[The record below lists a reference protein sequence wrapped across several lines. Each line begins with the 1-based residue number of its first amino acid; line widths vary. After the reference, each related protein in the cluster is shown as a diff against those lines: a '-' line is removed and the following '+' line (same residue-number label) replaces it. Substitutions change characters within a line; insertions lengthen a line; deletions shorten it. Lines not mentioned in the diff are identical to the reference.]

1 MDQPSLLRP
10 QLEGRL
16 LPRFFLDQ
24 GLAAT
29 GEWAAL
35 SSSAVADFR
44 CHVQRLVQAMMAHA
58 GPNEAETRT
67 GIIHPVF
74 EALGWTMLPE
84 QRAARQ
90 SDVADALLYPSAAA
104 CDLAKRHP
112 QGSAGRYRSASVVSE
127 HKAWRVPLDRAGD
140 SGTPVGQMRRY
151 LRAAAE
157 RTDGA
162 LQWGILTN
170 GRVWQLHYG
179 GPGTAGGHY
188 VEADLTAILEPEGDA
203 ALRGFLLLFGPGAHA
218 LDAAGD
224 SFLVRALGESRRY
237 QTRITQTLSGRV
249 FDTVFPALVAA
260 IAAGDPKAAPDD
272 AAWRTEAREAALI
285 LLYRCLFVLYAEDRG
300 LLPVRDRR
308 YADVALRALR
318 EDAEKATRGD
328 LVISSRGSVWW
339 QRLRDLFQAIDKGDR
354 DLALPPYNGGL
365 FKDTPLLER
374 VTLTNRAL
382 ADLIG
387 ALSFDEGGLVPQWIN
402 YHDLSVQH
410 LGTIYEKL
418 LEQNVIALPDGS
430 VALRPSAFAR
440 KTSGS
445 YYTPEELVA
454 LVLRRTVEP
463 LLEEKRAAFRDL
475 AAALRSDKRP
485 VPERLR
491 LLAAED
497 PASAFLTLR
506 ICDPAMGSGHF
517 LVSLVDHLAEA
528 TQRAMADAAAEVV
541 WGDYTSPLAARIT
554 AMRDG
559 IRDRARWG
567 GWAVDEARL
576 DDESLI
582 RRIILKRCVFGVDL
596 NPMAVELAKLSL
608 WLHSFTVGAPLS
620 FLDHHLRCGD
630 SLFGEFV
637 RPVLDELRD
646 RYGLVPPG
654 DVLSQATMAA
664 GAMASIETLSDSDIK
679 EVDQSRTFFETMKD
693 STRRLHR
700 FLDLWQSDRWVDPG
714 DLVNRVAR
722 GNALSGAYGDPVLLA
737 NREIEAREP
746 SRDAPAIPVRRG
758 KPIPAA
764 EAFRAARQFLGSAG
778 ALALER
784 RFLHWE
790 LAFPNVWSDWH
801 TTAPKGGFDA
811 VIGNPPWDRMKL
823 QEVEWFAARV
833 PAIARA
839 TRANDRKKGIERLRK
854 AGDPIVAE
862 YDRAAWS
869 AEAAARVARDGGA
882 YPLLGGGDVNLY
894 SLFVERAL
902 RLVQPSGMVGLLVPS
917 GIAADK
923 GAAGFFGAMSTQ
935 GRLAAFLDF
944 ENRRTKRGLDPFFPD
959 VDSRFKFGVLALGGA
974 ARRFAKT
981 AFAFF
986 QQDAVEAERGAF
998 GLSPRAIACLNPNT
1012 RTAPVFRTRRD
1023 AALALRVHR
1032 RLPVLVKHGP
1042 PRGAVWPLRYLRMLD
1057 MTNDSDKFVTA
1068 AELERRG
1075 AYRARGGGGW
1085 MRGEKRWV
1093 PLYEGKM
1100 VQAFD
1105 HRAASVIV
1113 NSDNLHR
1120 PAQPEPTTALQH
1132 TDPTWLPEPQFWVER
1147 GLVEMPKGLDWAIGF
1162 KDITSPTNMRTMIA
1176 AAVPYAGTSNK
1187 LPLLLPHIP
1196 TPARPQTS
1204 GSLADWERRRARAIR
1219 LYRVWAPIL
1228 LANLNA
1234 FALDYFVRQ
1243 KLHGNTLN
1251 LYIIEQL
1258 PVVPRAS
1265 LSRRL
1270 GAQRADRMI
1279 RDLVLRLT
1287 YAAHDMAPF
1296 AQDQGYAGP
1305 PFRWDEEERLRLR
1318 ARLDAV
1324 FFLLYGID
1332 RDAAAH
1338 VLGTFPIVRE
1348 QEVERYGRF
1357 RSRDLILGYMAAFAA
1372 GDTIAEIDA

>member
-1 MDQPSLLRP
+1 MTQPSLLTP

-16 LPRFFLDQ
+16 LPRFFLDR

-29 GEWAAL
+29 PEWAAL
-35 SSSAVADFR
+35 GNSVVAAFR
-44 CHVQRLVQAMMAHA
+44 SHAERLVQAIQAHA

-67 GIIHPVF
+67 GVIHPVI
-74 EALGWTMLPE
+74 EALGWSLLPE
-84 QRAARQ
+84 QRGARP
-90 SDVADALLYPSAAA
+90 SDVADALLYPSAGSRDEAA
-104 CDLAKRHP
+104 RHP
-112 QGSAGRYRSASVVSE
+112 QGSAGRYRSACVVSE
-127 HKAWRVPLDRAGD
+127 HKGWRVPLDRASE
-140 SGTPVGQMRRY
+140 SGTPAGQMRRY

-157 RTDGA
+157 RTDSA

-170 GRVWQLHYG
+170 GRIWQLHYG
-179 GPGTAGGHY
+179 GPGTAGGQH
-188 VEADLTAILEPEGDA
+188 VEADLSAILAPEGDA

-218 LDAAGD
+218 LDAAGN
-224 SFLVRALGESRRY
+224 SFLARALGESRRY
-237 QTRITQTLSGRV
+237 QTRITETLSGRV

-260 IAAGDPKAAPDD
+260 VGAGDPKAAPDD
-272 AAWRTEAREAALI
+272 AAWRAEAREAALI

-318 EDAEKATRGD
+318 EDAGKARSGER
-328 LVISSRGSVWW
+328 IIGSRGSVWW
-339 QRLRDLFQAIDKGDR
+339 QRLRDLFHAIDAGDR
-354 DLALPPYNGGL
+354 DLGLPPYNGGL
-365 FKDTPLLER
+365 FKDTALLAR
-374 VTLTNRAL
+374 LTLTNRAL
-382 ADLIG
+382 SDLIG
-387 ALSFDEGGLVPQWIN
+387 ALSFDEGALVPQWIN

-410 LGTIYEKL
+410 LGTIYERL
-418 LEQNVIALPDGS
+418 LEQEVVAAPGGG

-454 LVLRRTVEP
+454 LVIRRAVEP
-463 LLEEKRAAFRDL
+463 LLEEKRAAFRAR
-475 AAALRSDKRP
+475 AAALRSDTRP
-485 VPERLR
+485 VRDRLR

-528 TQRAMADAAAEVV
+528 TQRAMADAAAEVA
-541 WGDYTSPLAARIT
+541 WGDYASPLGVRIA

-559 IRDRARWG
+559 IRDRARMG

-664 GAMASIETLSDSDIK
+664 GAMASIEALSDSDMR
-679 EVDQSRTFFETMKD
+679 EVGESRSFFDSMEE

-700 FLDLWQSDRWVDPG
+700 FLDLWQADRWLDTG
-714 DLVNRVAR
+714 DAVNRVAR
-722 GNALSGAYGDPVLLA
+722 GNALSGAYGDPILLA
-737 NREIEAREP
+737 NQEIEAR
-746 SRDAPAIPVRRG
+746 APGKEAPDIPVRRG

-764 EAFRAARQFLGSAG
+764 EAFRVARQFLGSAG
-778 ALALER
+778 ALTMER

-790 LAFPNVWSDWH
+790 LAFPNVWSGWH
-801 TTAPKGGFDA
+801 SSAAEGGFDA
-811 VIGNPPWDRMKL
+811 IIGNPPWDRMKL

-833 PAIARA
+833 PAIAHAARA
-839 TRANDRKKGIERLRK
+839 SDRKKGIERLRE
-854 AGDPIVAE
+854 AGDPIVAA
-862 YDRAAWS
+862 YDSAAWS

-902 RLVQPSGMVGLLVPS
+902 RLVQPRGMVGLLVPS

-923 GAAGFFGAMSTQ
+923 GAAAFFGTMSTA

-944 ENRRTKRGLDPFFPD
+944 ENRRTRHALEPFFPD
-959 VDSRFKFGVLALGGA
+959 VDSRFKFGVLAIGGA

-986 QQDAVEAERGAF
+986 QQDATAAEHDAY
-998 GLSPRAIACLNPNT
+998 GLSPRAMACLNPNT

-1032 RLPVLVKHGP
+1032 RLPVLVRQGP
-1042 PRGAVWPLRYLRMLD
+1042 PRRAAWPLRYATMFH

-1075 AYRARGGGGW
+1075 AYRAKGENGW
-1085 MRGEKRWV
+1085 RRGEERWV
-1093 PLYEGKM
+1093 PLLVGRSIH
-1100 VQAFD
+1100 QFD
-1105 HRAASVIV
+1105 HRYASVTE
-1113 NSDNLHR
+1113 NTENLHN
-1120 PAQPEPTTALQH
+1120 PFGSEPTTAHQH
-1132 TDPTWLPEPQFWVER
+1132 ADPQFNPAPRFWVSADTVSFPA
-1147 GLVEMPKGLDWAIGF
+1147 GLEWAIGF
-1162 KDITSPTNMRTMIA
+1162 RDIARPTDARTMIA
-1176 AAVPYAGTSNK
+1176 SLVPFAGAGNK
-1187 LPLLLPHIP
+1187 LPLLLPALRGTKSSLDKP
-1196 TPARPQTS
+1196 TAHDHTRIVR
-1204 GSLADWERRRARAIR
+1204 GYKL
-1219 LYRVWAPIL
+1219 WAPLL

-1234 FALDYFVRQ
+1234 FVFDYIARQ
-1243 KLHGNTLN
+1243 KVHGSSLN
-1251 LYIIEQL
+1251 FYIVEQL

-1265 LSRRL
+1265 LSRRF
-1270 GAQRADRMI
+1270 GGQRADRII
-1279 RDLVLRLT
+1279 RDHVLRLT
-1287 YAAHDMAPF
+1287 YTAHDMAPY
-1296 AQDQGYAGP
+1296 ARDQGHAGP

-1318 ARLDAV
+1318 ARLDAM
-1324 FFLLYGID
+1324 FFLLYGMD
-1332 RDAAAH
+1332 REDAAH

-1348 QEVERYGRF
+1348 QEVERYARF
-1357 RSRDLILGYMAAFAA
+1357 RSREIILGHMAAFEA
-1372 GDTIAEIDA
+1372 GDTTTDIDA